1 MGDERGEES
10 RGYLSLLLFGVGTFL
25 DLTLSRN
32 AESLF
37 MMCAMSMNS

>member
-1 MGDERGEES
+1 MGEER
-10 RGYLSLLLFGVGTFL
+10 RGYFSLLLFGVRTFL

-37 MMCAMSMNS
+37 MLCAMFMNP